1 MATHSS
7 ILIWEIPLPGDR
19 SKIIENCKHVKFIK
33 IKQGTAYLGRPLGE
47 ISKVRGAGEL
57 KFLGPQRVEH
67 DLVTEHA

>member
-1 MATHSS
+1 M
-7 ILIWEIPLPGDR
+7 PGDR

>member
-1 MATHSS
+1 M
-7 ILIWEIPLPGDR
+7 LGDR